1 MTSGD
6 IDSPLVSGLYLVMCG
21 ALLFFLF
28 ECDLYRCFQPVSSN
42 IRGIRDFQKRQITFT
57 QKRTQKHGFFAI
69 AVILFRDTN
78 MAIVR
83 SRKNTLWQNV
93 AQVLSNNRAKR
104 VNAIVLSTNMA
115 AVTSGAIQEL
125 VQRFKMM

>member
-1 MTSGD
+1 
-6 IDSPLVSGLYLVMCG
+6 
-21 ALLFFLF
+21 
-28 ECDLYRCFQPVSSN
+28 
-42 IRGIRDFQKRQITFT
+42 
-57 QKRTQKHGFFAI
+57 
-69 AVILFRDTN
+69 

-104 VNAIVLSTNMA
+104 VNAIVLSTNLA